1 MQNNNNTSSFSQVE
15 FETLQKQVEIL
26 KKELANY
33 KQLENKIY
41 QGDSFSRAIIEHAAE
56 GICVCHSIP
65 SHPFVQFTVWN
76 SRMTEITGYTME
88 KINKIGWYQTM
99 YPDAVVQK
107 KAIARMEDMRE
118 GADLHGERWEV
129 IRSDGQKRMFSISTT
144 LLTTDD
150 RLTHVLGLMLD
161 VTNEETYRRQLEK
174 EVDDLRDLLPICAS
188 CKKIRDDEGYWHNV
202 ESYMHNH
209 FDANFTHS
217 ICHSCSEKLYPQL
230 YGSTPPQKS
239 KK

>member
-1 MQNNNNTSSFSQVE
+1 MQTNNSNSSFSQAE
-15 FETLQKQVEIL
+15 FDALQKQVESLNI
-26 KKELANY
+26 ELTNY
-33 KQLENKIY
+33 KQLEKKLHHEV
-41 QGDSFSRAIIEHAAE
+41 SFSKAIIERAAE
-56 GICVCHSIP
+56 GVCVCHAIE

-88 KINKIGWYQTM
+88 RINKIGWYQSM
-99 YPDAVVQK
+99 YPDSVMQK
-107 KAIARMEDMRE
+107 KAVARMEDMRE
-118 GADLHGERWEV
+118 GVDLHGERWEI

-144 LLTTDD
+144 LLTTED

-161 VTNEETYRRQLEK
+161 VTKEETYRRELEK

-217 ICHSCSEKLYPQL
+217 ICHSCSENLYPQL
-230 YGSTPPQKS
+230 YDSTDPQKN